1 ASTSNDN
8 CAIATATLII
18 KIQLLQAV
26 TAGPDQTICSEDNAS
41 LAGQITIPGGG
52 IWTTSGTGKFSP
64 SASQL
69 NASYVPSAQDIKN
82 GSAVLT
88 LTANNAGTCYI
99 STDKLTVT
107 FAPPPTVSAGPT
119 RYVLKGQTITLE
131 PTVSD
136 PGVTYS
142 WSPNIDISDVTVKNP
157 VVTGNVDE
165 TYTLIVTDSRG
176 CTATSSVKVIVS
188 PTIVIPNA
196 FTPNGDGVNDQWNIV
211 GLQAYQQCTVDIYDR
226 NGQKVFHSV
235 GYGVPWDGTYAGKQ
249 VPYGAYYYII
259 NPNFSGLH
267 VLSGNVTVIR

>member
-1 ASTSNDN
+1 
-8 CAIATATLII
+8 LII

-26 TAGPDQTICSEDNAS
+26 TAGPDQNICSQDNAT
-41 LAGQITIPGGG
+41 LAGQITISGGG
-52 IWTTSGTGKFSP
+52 IWTTSGTGTFSP

-69 NASYVPSAQDIKN
+69 NATYVPSTQDIKN
-82 GSAVLT
+82 GSVVLT
-88 LTANNAGTCYI
+88 LTANGAGTCYI
-99 STDKLTVT
+99 PTDKLTVIFT
-107 FAPPPTVSAGPT
+107 PPPTVSAGPT

-142 WSPNIDISDVTVKNP
+142 WSPNIDISSTTVKNP

-165 TYTLIVTDSRG
+165 IYTLTVTDSRG
-176 CTATSSVKVIVS
+176 CSATSSVKVIVS